1 MVLMMTFRPQGI
13 IPYVRRTYE
22 FHFQGDSRSNNEGRS

>member
-22 FHFQGDSRSNNEGRS
+22 FHPPGNSKGENEGRS